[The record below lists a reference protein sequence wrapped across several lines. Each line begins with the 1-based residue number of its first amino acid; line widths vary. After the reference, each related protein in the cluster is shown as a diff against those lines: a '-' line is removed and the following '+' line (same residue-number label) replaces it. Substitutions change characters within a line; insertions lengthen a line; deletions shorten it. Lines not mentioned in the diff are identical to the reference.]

1 MFLLQGNV
9 KKSGKSIKMVNI
21 EGEPLEGKNS
31 NLLSNFRNFNKIF
44 RKDVP

>member
-21 EGEPLEGKNS
+21 EGKNS

>member
-1 MFLLQGNV
+1 
-9 KKSGKSIKMVNI
+9 MVNI

-31 NLLSNFRNFNKIF
+31 NLLSNLRNFNKIF